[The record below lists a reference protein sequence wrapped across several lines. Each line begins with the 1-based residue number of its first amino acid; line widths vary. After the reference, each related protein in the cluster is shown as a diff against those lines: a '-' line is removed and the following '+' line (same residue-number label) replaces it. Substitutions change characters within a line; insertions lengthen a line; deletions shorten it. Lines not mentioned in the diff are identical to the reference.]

1 MVRKNCLKAF
11 IAFALLAMFALSCQ
25 QVTEKNS
32 ETDSNSSGGSG
43 TSDNNTK
50 YINNVKI
57 KVTNLPDEV
66 KALSL
71 WGSPNDWALVNI
83 ESNNNTYIVDVID
96 ETAEFLLDKVDISA
110 PLCCQFVPMTS
121 RYMEMS
127 DSTWWQTSFCGSSLY
142 ENAQNN
148 LVYDWANGA
157 KNGITLTLDIKATY
171 GDVSN
176 VFTTRFTTENYL
188 NAFVYGNGDGNTNTP
203 QDEDVNESFYGIYE
217 DEETGLVYEINENGT
232 YTIRQCGILLES
244 GSFDESDDAGRSLSR
259 TTRVPARKKTI
270 VQKPKVSAGA
280 KKSTAKPAPA
290 KVPVKKTTT
299 SSGTKT
305 YIGNTNVAPKT
316 SSSSSSTSKPSS
328 GTSSSTSKPSAN
340 KLKNIGIYVRSKKVP
355 VIKYFPDSDIYSN
368 DMTTAKLKV
377 RSRSTNQYYWYYA
390 KIDKVIN
397 VTYSIYIDG
406 LRFTTKEFE
415 TQTLYFDTQTQN
427 WNGTPEKPA
436 NFRSVVIDDDDEA
449 YNGRNN
455 LYYVRGSFE
464 AEGDQWLA
472 TDGWNNMTEI
482 AENIFSCTLYLPQNI
497 YGFKIATDDWEHDF
511 CVPFDYTGFVPKNEW
526 FDTVKSYYSEWHGKN
541 MALSTGGGLYTFS
554 LDITD
559 EAHPQLLI
567 STDEV
572 DDSAIDDGALYA
584 VGAFNGWK
592 FNENGAMKETYDGSG
607 IWKATVTIPNDYTE
621 EEPCEFGISDKTWGG
636 IVDGFGWRWWLGQ
649 PILEEG
655 VPTPIDGAYIY
666 CRDPDAPTGSTNNLS
681 YPFTAGTWSISLNI
695 AHSVAFLTIHKL

>member
-1 MVRKNCLKAF
+1 MVRKNYLKAF

-83 ESNNNTYIVDVID
+83 ESNSNTYIVDVID
-96 ETAEFLLDKVDISA
+96 ETAEFSLDKVDISA

-188 NAFVYGNGDGNTNTP
+188 NAFVYGNGDGNTDTP

-244 GSFDESDDAGRSLSR
+244 GSFDESDNAGRSLSR
-259 TTRVPARKKTI
+259 ATRVPARKKTI

-305 YIGNTNVAPKT
+305 YIGNTNVTPKT
-316 SSSSSSTSKPSS
+316 SSSSSSTIKPTASK
-328 GTSSSTSKPSAN
+328 SKT
-340 KLKNIGIYVRSKKVP
+340 IGVYVRSIKVP
-355 VIKYFPDSDIYSN
+355 EVFYILNGDTYNNDWTKARVEAKRKSTYGYWWYHFKIKNVISLTY
-368 DMTTAKLKV
+368 
-377 RSRSTNQYYWYYA
+377 
-390 KIDKVIN
+390 KIE
-397 VTYSIYIDG
+397 IDG
-406 LRFTTKEFE
+406 RRCITKDYE
-415 TQTLYFDTQTQN
+415 TQTLYFDAQQQYG
-427 WNGTPEKPA
+427 WEGTPEKPA

-511 CVPFDYTGFVPKNEW
+511 CVPFNHTGFVPKNEW

-554 LDITD
+554 IDITD

-572 DDSAIDDGALYA
+572 DDSAINDGALY
-584 VGAFNGWK
+584 VIGAFNGWK
-592 FNENGAMKETYDGSG
+592 FDENGAMKETYNGSG
-607 IWKATVTIPNDYTE
+607 IWEATVTIPSDYTE
-621 EEPCEFGISDKTWGG
+621 EEPCEFKISDKALGG
-636 IVDGFGWRWWLGQ
+636 IVDDFGYGFWSE
-649 PILEEG
+649 PPVLEEG
-655 VPTPIDGAYIY
+655 VPTPIDGAYGY
-666 CRDPDAPTGSTNNLS
+666 CREPGVTVTGSTNNLS